1 MSQTKAELVNGL
13 SINAA
18 ADDAI
23 TVDSSGRVGI
33 GTTSPDTIL
42 EVANGGTEPR
52 LVRIHNSSTNGSA
65 IQFTN
70 TDTGNST
77 NQGYYLGLGASGDA
91 NVWHQS
97 NFNLLFATNNT
108 ERMRIDSSGKVGI
121 GTTSPSETMHVNGGD
136 VLISHTAAP
145 NVRIVSADNSS
156 GSSTNRV
163 FLGLATGSNNFMNGS
178 AANDTC
184 LVCSEGGNFL
194 LSNGTSYKFQIAAN
208 GVMFSPQTYSNTT
221 GNSANVSVPNSDG
234 QFFRSTSSIKYKD
247 NVATLTDTLADKIL
261 NCRPVS
267 YTSKCSNDDKTKVFY
282 GLIAEEVDKIDQSL
296 VFYNNDSET
305 PEPEGVQYDRF
316 VPALINLVKRQKTQI
331 ETLETKVSALE
342 AA

>member
-1 MSQTKAELVNGL
+1 MSQTKVQLLNNV
-13 SINAA
+13 
-18 ADDAI
+18 
-23 TVDSSGRVGI
+23 SGNVGI
-33 GTTSPDTIL
+33 GTSSPSAKL
-42 EVANGGTEPR
+42 EINNTGTPNSELLR
-52 LVRIHNSSTNGSA
+52 LVNTQHDTNAQSSSQLKFAITNSLGERNARIEAKEESNNTNDVALDFYTNSTSSTDGETIKMRVSA
-65 IQFTN
+65 
-70 TDTGNST
+70 
-77 NQGYYLGLGASGDA
+77 A
-91 NVWHQS
+91 
-97 NFNLLFATNNT
+97 
-108 ERMRIDSSGKVGI
+108 GKVGI

-145 NVRIVSADNSS
+145 NLRIVSADNSS

-163 FLGLATGSNNFMNGS
+163 FLGLGTGSNNFMNGA

-194 LSNGTSYKFQIAAN
+194 LSNGTSYKFQIASN

-221 GNSANVSVPNSDG
+221 SNSANMSVPNSDG